1 LFNTLG
7 FFIFVKK
14 LIMDWSK
21 LEKKF
26 KRQFTPDESQV
37 MIFAWI
43 KDKVQNPESYTYQ
56 VTIPANRINVF
67 VCHTITST
75 SMEFIQ

>member
-1 LFNTLG
+1 
-7 FFIFVKK
+7 
-14 LIMDWSK
+14 MDWSK

-56 VTIPANRINVF
+56 ATIPTNMLNVF